1 MNLDLF
7 FETIHHL
14 KSKKTTVMVAAHNLD
29 IIKKAD
35 YILYLDEESE
45 IVKENFETLKIKF
58 PGFDE
63 LTSRD

>member
-1 MNLDLF
+1 
-7 FETIHHL
+7 
-14 KSKKTTVMVAAHNLD
+14 MVAAHNLD